1 MNGDGQDHLS
11 ALSDDILR
19 RILHFVPFK
28 EAASTSVLSRRWGSL
43 WRSSGAVNLDTRVT
57 NNQAEEAFSSRRNAF
72 TATLTAAEAPVTRLT
87 VRVEA
92 GGDVVIRRFLQ
103 LGYGHPDVVT
113 ALVSH
118 PAARCVEELLV
129 AAVCPSRQGILWNPE
144 SEITEAVGV
153 YSLVHLAP
161 SKTLRVL
168 DLTKCRQL
176 TLSSAPAAFPRLAKL
191 RLPMCSVHTWEL
203 QDLLDAAPELA
214 TVHLHS
220 VFFKTRSDVEIP
232 PLPSYYGSHF
242 SPLLMNLPPPPPR
255 IPQFPIRP
263 PWPLGYPAPIR
274 PPPPPRIPQF
284 PIRPPWPLGYPAP
297 IRPPPPLVPPPFVH
311 RPRIHIS
318 PMLEPPA
325 VCLRCPAATDLVLDR
340 CGLQG
345 HQGTGD
351 SWAMEVDA
359 PRLTSF
365 RYKGLARRFL
375 LRSPAPDMARVDLHF
390 LDDTSNPYFQLHPER
405 KDEDKHETQ
414 ALVWK
419 FVRNFNG
426 ARDVKLKV
434 PYLEDIIAVTGE
446 ARQAE
451 LLCSLPNVVRLELEG
466 KHSLKSTTA
475 AAAAVVNLLSC
486 CPVVR
491 DLRLNL
497 RDVPSDSNMYSSRYL
512 PKKPAP
518 DKSRSLWDDYSK
530 SVDRAMQL
538 RRSKPAPTFKDGSDV
553 GKHDEVPA
561 ADIPG
566 LSGRSFTCLR
576 SSLRRVRLRFRLDTP
591 SCFGVRLLRFFA
603 DNAMVL
609 EEMHVDTG
617 NRMLHEHMNLSVERW
632 IVAPYGSSRACLKRK
647 NLTESSWEFLK
658 FPRLSEDSAA
668 PDLPMST
675 TCFTILPLQR

>member
-92 GGDVVIRRFLQ
+92 DGDVVIRRFLQ

-168 DLTKCRQL
+168 ELTKCRQL

-220 VFFKTRSDVEIP
+220 VFFKTRSDATQHQ
-232 PLPSYYGSHF
+232 SDHHHHHS
-242 SPLLMNLPPPPPR
+242 S
-255 IPQFPIRP
+255 
-263 PWPLGYPAPIR
+263 A
-274 PPPPPRIPQF
+274 
-284 PIRPPWPLGYPAP
+284 
-297 IRPPPPLVPPPFVH
+297 H

-345 HQGTGD
+345 HQETGD

-426 ARDVKLKV
+426 ARDVKLRV

-576 SSLRRVRLRFRLDTP
+576 SSIRRVRLRFRLDTP

-632 IVAPYGSSRACLKRK
+632 IVAPYGSSRAYLKRK

>member
-92 GGDVVIRRFLQ
+92 DGDVVIRRFLQ

-220 VFFKTRSDVEIP
+220 VFFKTRSDATQHQ
-232 PLPSYYGSHF
+232 SDHHHHHS
-242 SPLLMNLPPPPPR
+242 S
-255 IPQFPIRP
+255 
-263 PWPLGYPAPIR
+263 A
-274 PPPPPRIPQF
+274 
-284 PIRPPWPLGYPAP
+284 
-297 IRPPPPLVPPPFVH
+297 H

-345 HQGTGD
+345 HQETGD

-426 ARDVKLKV
+426 ARDVKLRV

-632 IVAPYGSSRACLKRK
+632 IVAPYGSSRTYLKRK